1 MKPVDFDYA
10 APEKIEEVLSLLG
23 TWGGRAKILAGGQSL
38 IPLLVAR
45 SVRPEFVIDINRLPG
60 LDYLVERDGGLALG
74 ATVRQAEA
82 ERSPLLSS
90 VCPLLQ
96 AALAWVAVPQV
107 RNLGTIVGSLAQR
120 NAISE
125 IPTVAAATGAR
136 LTVLDREGRTRIVAA
151 ETFLNPA
158 DPLTLQPHELVTEA
172 WFPGQPA
179 GSAWGFVE
187 TQRRQAHYAL
197 VGVAVTFGRDDR
209 AAIADP
215 RVAASGISS
224 RPVRLRRVEEILAG
238 QAPTG
243 ALFAAAARA
252 AWTDP
257 AMEPFSDVHAS
268 ATYRR
273 DVTPVLIERALVQAA
288 ARGEGQG

>member
-1 MKPVDFDYA
+1 VKPVDFDYA

-136 LTVLDREGRTRIVAA
+136 LTVLDRGGNIPQPRGPSHPPAA
-151 ETFLNPA
+151 RA
-158 DPLTLQPHELVTEA
+158 RHRGLV
-172 WFPGQPA
+172 P
-179 GSAWGFVE
+179 
-187 TQRRQAHYAL
+187 
-197 VGVAVTFGRDDR
+197 R
-209 AAIADP
+209 AAGRIGLGLRRDA
-215 RVAASGISS
+215 AASGPLRAGRGGGHV
-224 RPVRLRRVEEILAG
+224 RPG
-238 QAPTG
+238 
-243 ALFAAAARA
+243 
-252 AWTDP
+252 
-257 AMEPFSDVHAS
+257 
-268 ATYRR
+268 
-273 DVTPVLIERALVQAA
+273 
-288 ARGEGQG
+288 